1 VSASASARPRSPR
14 RDVRSPR
21 GPGSTLSLRSRLLL
35 ALAYVL
41 LLAIVALEVPLA
53 LNLRDRVDREVRSQA
68 LSEAEVA
75 AATSAGQLSR
85 PGELRR
91 IATTVARSARGR
103 VVIVDGA
110 GKLIADS
117 AGQDVLGAD
126 YSTRPE
132 IAAALRGR
140 TFQEQRRSQTLDAEI
155 LATALPV
162 LARGRPEGAVR
173 VTQSVDAV
181 NRATRA
187 SILGLIAIG
196 GVVLLLG
203 LAAGALIAR
212 QIAGPLRRL
221 DEAAARVSEG
231 DLAARATVE
240 GSEEQ
245 RSLATTFN
253 QMTARLERLVAGQRE
268 FVADASHQLRTPLSG
283 LRLRLEE
290 ARAQSRD
297 PETAEEEIDGALVEV
312 DRLAAMVTELLLLSQ
327 AGEADA
333 PAERVDLAAAARR
346 AAGRFDDRV
355 STVSGA
361 PVPPVQCA
369 PADLDRTLDALIE
382 NALHYGGGNVTLVPR
397 PGAVD
402 VLDEGPGIDPA
413 ELEHVFERFHRGR
426 AGRAGPPGTGLG
438 LAIAREL
445 MRRWGGDVRLANR
458 DGGGTAAT
466 VSLPLDGA

>member
-1 VSASASARPRSPR
+1 
-14 RDVRSPR
+14 
-21 GPGSTLSLRSRLLL
+21 
-35 ALAYVL
+35 
-41 LLAIVALEVPLA
+41 
-53 LNLRDRVDREVRSQA
+53 
-68 LSEAEVA
+68 
-75 AATSAGQLSR
+75 
-85 PGELRR
+85 LRR

-103 VVIVDGA
+103 VVIVDVNGR
-110 GKLIADS
+110 LVADS
-117 AGQDVLGAD
+117 ASQDALGAD
-126 YSTRPE
+126 YSSRPE
-132 IAAALRGR
+132 IAAALRGGS
-140 TFQEQRRSQTLDAEI
+140 FQEQRRSQTLDEEI
-155 LATALPV
+155 LATAVPV
-162 LARGRPEGAVR
+162 LARGKPEGAVR
-173 VTQSVDAV
+173 VTQSVEAV
-181 NRATRA
+181 KRATRS

-196 GVVLLLG
+196 GIVLLLG

-221 DEAAARVSEG
+221 DDAAERVKEG
-231 DLAARATVE
+231 DLSARAKVE

-253 QMTARLERLVAGQRE
+253 QMTGRLERLVEGQRE

-290 ARAQSRD
+290 ARAVARD
-297 PETAEEEIDGALVEV
+297 RDTEEEIDGALAEV

-333 PAERVDLAAAARR
+333 PAETVDLPGAARR
-346 AAGRFDDRV
+346 AASRFTQPPSSAGTGDSRV

-361 PVPPVQCA
+361 PVPPVRCA

-382 NALHYGGGNVTLVPR
+382 NALHYGGGSVTLVPR
-397 PGAVD
+397 PGAID

-413 ELEHVFERFHRGR
+413 ELEQVFERFHRGS

-438 LAIAREL
+438 LPIAREL

-458 DGGGTAAT
+458 EGGGAAAT
-466 VSLPLDGA
+466 LELPLGGA

>member
-1 VSASASARPRSPR
+1 M
-14 RDVRSPR
+14 
-21 GPGSTLSLRSRLLL
+21 SLRSRLLL

-68 LSEAEVA
+68 RSQAEVA
-75 AATSAGQLSR
+75 AATSAGQLKR

-103 VVIVDGA
+103 VVIVDVRGR
-110 GKLIADS
+110 LVADS
-117 AGQDVLGAD
+117 ESQDALGAD

-132 IAAALRGR
+132 IAAALKGG
-140 TFQEQRRSQTLDAEI
+140 TFQEQRRSDTLDQEI

-162 LARGRPEGAVR
+162 LARGTPEGAVR

-181 NRATRA
+181 KRATRA

-196 GVVLLLG
+196 GLVLLLG

-221 DEAAARVSEG
+221 DIAAERVKDG
-231 DLAARATVE
+231 DLSARAKVE

-253 QMTARLERLVAGQRE
+253 QMTARLERLVEGQRE

-297 PETAEEEIDGALVEV
+297 PETEEEIDAALQEV
-312 DRLAAMVTELLLLSQ
+312 DRLSAMVTELLLLSQ

-333 PAERVDLAAAARR
+333 PAERVDLADAARR
-346 AAGRFDDRV
+346 AAERFPEGV

-361 PVPPVQCA
+361 PVPPVKVA
-369 PADLDRTLDALIE
+369 RADLDRTLDVLVE
-382 NALHYGGGNVTLVPR
+382 NALHYGGDTVTLVPR
-397 PGAVD
+397 PGAID

-413 ELEHVFERFHRGR
+413 ELEQVFERFHRGS

-438 LAIAREL
+438 LPIAREL

-458 DGGGTAAT
+458 EGGGTAAT
-466 VSLPLDGA
+466 LELPLDGA

>member
-1 VSASASARPRSPR
+1 M
-14 RDVRSPR
+14 
-21 GPGSTLSLRSRLLL
+21 
-35 ALAYVL
+35 
-41 LLAIVALEVPLA
+41 LAIVALEVPLA
-53 LNLRDRVDREVRSQA
+53 LNLRDRVNAEVRSQA
-68 LSEAEVA
+68 RSQAEVA
-75 AATSAGQLSR
+75 AATSAGQLRR

-91 IATTVARSARGR
+91 IVTTVAQTARGR
-103 VVIVDGA
+103 VVIVDARGR
-110 GKLIADS
+110 LIADS
-117 AGQDVLGAD
+117 AAEDVLGAD

-140 TFQEQRRSQTLDAEI
+140 TFQEQRRSNTLGETI

-173 VTQSVDAV
+173 VTQSVEAV
-181 NRATRA
+181 TRATRS
-187 SILGLIAIG
+187 SIVGLIAIG

-221 DEAAARVSEG
+221 DTAAERVSEG
-231 DLAARATVE
+231 DLSARATVE
-240 GSEEQ
+240 GSKEQ

-290 ARAQSRD
+290 ARAAAGDR
-297 PETAEEEIDGALVEV
+297 EVEAEIDGALAEV
-312 DRLAAMVTELLLLSQ
+312 DRLAAMVTELLVLSQ

-333 PAERVDLAAAARR
+333 PAEPVDLADGARR
-346 AAGRFDDRV
+346 AAARFDDRV

-361 PVPPVQCA
+361 PSPPVHCA

-382 NALHYGGGNVTLVPR
+382 NGLHYGGGSVTLVPR
-397 PGAVD
+397 LGAVD

-413 ELEHVFERFHRGR
+413 ELEQVFERFHRGR

-438 LAIAREL
+438 LPIAREL
-445 MRRWGGDVRLANR
+445 MRRWGGDVRLVNR
-458 DGGGTAAT
+458 DGGGAAAT
-466 VSLPLDGA
+466 IELPLDGA

>member
-1 VSASASARPRSPR
+1 
-14 RDVRSPR
+14 
-21 GPGSTLSLRSRLLL
+21 
-35 ALAYVL
+35 
-41 LLAIVALEVPLA
+41 VPLA
-53 LNLRDRVDREVRSQA
+53 LNLRDRVDAEVRSQA
-68 LSEAEVA
+68 LSQAEVT
-75 AATSAGQLSR
+75 AATSAGQLRR

-103 VVIVDGA
+103 VVILDARGRLV
-110 GKLIADS
+110 ADS
-117 AGQDVLGAD
+117 AGEDALGAD

-132 IAAALRGR
+132 IARALEGR
-140 TFQEQRRSQTLDAEI
+140 TVRDERRSDTLDEEI
-155 LATALPV
+155 LATAVPILN
-162 LARGRPEGAVR
+162 RGRPEGAVR
-173 VTQSVDAV
+173 VTQSVEAV
-181 NRATRA
+181 NRATRS

-196 GVVLLLG
+196 GIVLLLG

-221 DEAAARVSEG
+221 DDAAERIAEG
-231 DLAARATVE
+231 DLSVRAKVE

-290 ARAQSRD
+290 AGAESRD
-297 PETAEEEIDGALVEV
+297 PVVQEEIDGALAEV
-312 DRLAAMVTELLLLSQ
+312 DRLAAMVAELLLLSQ

-333 PAERVDLAAAARR
+333 PAEQIDLADAARR
-346 AAGRFDDRV
+346 AAARFDQV
-355 STVSGA
+355 ETVSGA
-361 PVPPVQCA
+361 PAPPVRCA

-382 NALHYGGGNVTLVPR
+382 NALRYGGGSVTLVPR
-397 PGAVD
+397 PGAVE
-402 VLDEGPGIDPA
+402 VLDDGPGIDPA
-413 ELEHVFERFHRGR
+413 ELEEVFDRFHRGR

-438 LAIAREL
+438 LPIAREL

-458 DGGGTAAT
+458 EGGGTAAT

>member
-1 VSASASARPRSPR
+1 
-14 RDVRSPR
+14 
-21 GPGSTLSLRSRLLL
+21 
-35 ALAYVL
+35 VL

-53 LNLRDRVDREVRSQA
+53 LNLRDRVDAEVRSQA
-68 LSEAEVA
+68 RSQAEVA
-75 AATSAGQLSR
+75 AATSAGQLRR
-85 PGELRR
+85 PGELSR
-91 IATTVARSARGR
+91 IVGTVARSARGR
-103 VVIVDGA
+103 VVIVDGG
-110 GKLIADS
+110 GKLLADS
-117 AGQDVLGAD
+117 ARQDVLGAD

-140 TFQEQRRSQTLDAEI
+140 TFQEQRRSRTLGEEI

-173 VTQSVDAV
+173 VTQSVGAV
-181 NRATRA
+181 KRATRA

-203 LAAGALIAR
+203 LAVGALIAR

-231 DLAARATVE
+231 DLSARAKVE

-245 RSLATTFN
+245 RLLATTFN
-253 QMTARLERLVAGQRE
+253 QMTARLARLVAGQRE

-290 ARAQSRD
+290 ARAAARD
-297 PETAEEEIDGALVEV
+297 RAVEEEIDGALAEV
-312 DRLAAMVTELLLLSQ
+312 DRLAAMVTELLVLSQ

-333 PAERVDLAAAARR
+333 PAEPVDLVDAARR
-346 AAGRFDDRV
+346 AAARFPERV

-361 PVPPVQCA
+361 PVPLVHCA
-369 PADLDRTLDALIE
+369 PADLDRTLDALVE
-382 NALHYGGGNVTLVPR
+382 NALHYGGGRVTLVPR

-402 VLDEGPGIDPA
+402 VLDEGPGVDPA
-413 ELEHVFERFHRGR
+413 ELEQVFERFHRGR
-426 AGRAGPPGTGLG
+426 AGHAGPPGTGLG
-438 LAIAREL
+438 LPIAREL
-445 MRRWGGDVRLANR
+445 MRRWGGDVSLANR
-458 DGGGTAAT
+458 DGGGVAAT
-466 VSLPLDGA
+466 VSLPLDSA

>member
-1 VSASASARPRSPR
+1 
-14 RDVRSPR
+14 
-21 GPGSTLSLRSRLLL
+21 
-35 ALAYVL
+35 
-41 LLAIVALEVPLA
+41 VPLA
-53 LNLRDRVDREVRSQA
+53 LNLRDRVDAEVRSQA
-68 LSEAEVA
+68 RSQAEVA
-75 AATSAGQLSR
+75 AATSAGQLKR
-85 PGELRR
+85 PAELRR

-103 VVIVDGA
+103 VVIVDVNGR
-110 GKLIADS
+110 LVADS
-117 AGQDVLGAD
+117 ASEDALGAD
-126 YSTRPE
+126 YSSRPE
-132 IAAALRGR
+132 IAAALRGD
-140 TFQEQRRSQTLDAEI
+140 TFQEQRRSDTLDAEI

-162 LARGRPEGAVR
+162 LARGEPEGAVR
-173 VTQSVDAV
+173 VTQSVEAV
-181 NRATRA
+181 NRATRS

-196 GVVLLLG
+196 GLVLLLG

-221 DEAAARVSEG
+221 DDAAERVKEG
-231 DLAARATVE
+231 DLSARAKVE

-253 QMTARLERLVAGQRE
+253 QMTGRLERLVEGQRE

-290 ARAQSRD
+290 ARAVARD
-297 PETAEEEIDGALVEV
+297 RATEEEIDGALAEV

-333 PAERVDLAAAARR
+333 PAETVDLADAARR
-346 AAGRFDDRV
+346 AAARFTQPPSSAGTGDSRV
-355 STVSGA
+355 SVVSGA
-361 PVPPVQCA
+361 PAPPVRVA

-382 NALHYGGGNVTLVPR
+382 NALHYGGGSVTLVPR

-402 VLDEGPGIDPA
+402 VLDEGPGVDPA
-413 ELEHVFERFHRGR
+413 ELEQVFERFHRGS

-438 LAIAREL
+438 LPIAREL

-458 DGGGTAAT
+458 DGAGAAAT
-466 VSLPLDGA
+466 LELPLDGA

>member
-1 VSASASARPRSPR
+1 
-14 RDVRSPR
+14 
-21 GPGSTLSLRSRLLL
+21 
-35 ALAYVL
+35 
-41 LLAIVALEVPLA
+41 VPLA
-53 LNLRDRVDREVRSQA
+53 LNLRDRVDAEVRSQA
-68 LSEAEVA
+68 RSQAEVA
-75 AATSAGQLSR
+75 AATSAGQLRR

-103 VVIVDGA
+103 VVIVDVRGR
-110 GKLIADS
+110 LVADS
-117 AGQDVLGAD
+117 ASQDVVGAD

-132 IAAALRGR
+132 IATALHGR
-140 TFQEQRRSQTLDAEI
+140 PYQRQRRSQTLGEEI

-173 VTQSVDAV
+173 VTQSVEAV
-181 NRATRA
+181 KRATRS

-196 GVVLLLG
+196 VVVLLLG
-203 LAAGALIAR
+203 LAAGALIAG

-221 DEAAARVSEG
+221 DTAAERVSEG
-231 DLAARATVE
+231 DLTARAKVE

-253 QMTARLERLVAGQRE
+253 EMTARLERLVAGQRE

-290 ARAQSRD
+290 ARAVARD
-297 PETAEEEIDGALVEV
+297 REVQAEIDGALAEV
-312 DRLAAMVTELLLLSQ
+312 DRLAAMVTELLVLSQ

-346 AAGRFDDRV
+346 AAARFPDRV
-355 STVSGA
+355 TVVSGA
-361 PVPPVQCA
+361 PVPPVRCA

-382 NALHYGGGNVTLVPR
+382 NGLHYGGGDVTVVPR

-402 VLDEGPGIDPA
+402 VLDEGPGIDAA
-413 ELEHVFERFHRGR
+413 ELEQVFERFHRGSASR
-426 AGRAGPPGTGLG
+426 GGPPGTGLG
-438 LAIAREL
+438 LPIAREL

-458 DGGGTAAT
+458 DGGGAAAT

>member
-1 VSASASARPRSPR
+1 
-14 RDVRSPR
+14 
-21 GPGSTLSLRSRLLL
+21 
-35 ALAYVL
+35 VL

-75 AATSAGQLSR
+75 AATSAGQLGR
-85 PGELRR
+85 AGELRR

-103 VVIVDGA
+103 VVIVDRAGA
-110 GKLIADS
+110 VIADS
-117 AGQDVLGAD
+117 GGEDVLGAD
-126 YSTRPE
+126 YSSRPE
-132 IAAALRGR
+132 IAAALRGS

-173 VTQSVDAV
+173 VTQSVEAV

-231 DLAARATVE
+231 DLAARARIE

-290 ARAQSRD
+290 ARAGARD
-297 PETAEEEIDGALVEV
+297 PDTEAEIDGALVEV
-312 DRLAAMVTELLLLSQ
+312 DRLAAMVTELLVLSQ

-333 PAERVDLAAAARR
+333 PAEQVDLAAAARR
-346 AAGRFDDRV
+346 AAARFDERV

-361 PVPPVQCA
+361 PVPPVHCA

-413 ELEHVFERFHRGR
+413 ELEQVFERFHRGS

-458 DGGGTAAT
+458 DGGGAAAT
-466 VSLPLDGA
+466 VSLPLGGA

>member
-1 VSASASARPRSPR
+1 
-14 RDVRSPR
+14 
-21 GPGSTLSLRSRLLL
+21 
-35 ALAYVL
+35 
-41 LLAIVALEVPLA
+41 VPLA
-53 LNLRDRVDREVRSQA
+53 LNLRDRVDAEVRAQARSQ
-68 LSEAEVA
+68 AEVA
-75 AATSAGQLSR
+75 AATSAGQLNR

-91 IATTVARSARGR
+91 IVTTVARSARGR
-103 VVIVDGA
+103 VVIVDVNGN
-110 GKLIADS
+110 LVADS
-117 AGQDVLGAD
+117 ASQDALGAD
-126 YSTRPE
+126 YSSRPE
-132 IAAALRGR
+132 IAAALRGD
-140 TFQEQRRSQTLDAEI
+140 TFQEQRRSQTLDEEI

-162 LARGRPEGAVR
+162 LARGEPEGAVR

-181 NRATRA
+181 NRATRS

-196 GVVLLLG
+196 GIVLLLG

-221 DEAAARVSEG
+221 DDAAERVKEG
-231 DLAARATVE
+231 DLSARAKVE

-253 QMTARLERLVAGQRE
+253 QMTARLERLVEGQRE

-290 ARAQSRD
+290 ARAVARD
-297 PETAEEEIDGALVEV
+297 RDTEEEIDGALVEV

-333 PAERVDLAAAARR
+333 PAEKVDLADAARR
-346 AAGRFDDRV
+346 AAERFTQPTSSARTGPDGV
-355 STVSGA
+355 STVSGV
-361 PVPPVQCA
+361 PVPPVRVA
-369 PADLDRTLDALIE
+369 RADLDRTLDALIE
-382 NALHYGGGNVTLVPR
+382 NALHYGGGRVTLVPR

-413 ELEHVFERFHRGR
+413 ELEQVFERFHRGS

-438 LAIAREL
+438 LPIAREL

-458 DGGGTAAT
+458 EGGGAAAT
-466 VSLPLDGA
+466 LELPLDGP

>member
-1 VSASASARPRSPR
+1 M
-14 RDVRSPR
+14 
-21 GPGSTLSLRSRLLL
+21 
-35 ALAYVL
+35 L

-53 LNLRDRVDREVRSQA
+53 LNLRTRVDREVRSQA

-75 AATSAGQLSR
+75 AATSAGQLGR
-85 PGELRR
+85 PAELRR

-103 VVIVDGA
+103 VVIVDRA
-110 GKLIADS
+110 GRLIADS
-117 AGQDVLGAD
+117 AGEDVLGAD

-132 IAAALRGR
+132 IAAALRGN
-140 TFQEQRRSQTLDAEI
+140 TFQEQRRSQTLDEEI

-181 NRATRA
+181 TRTTRA

-196 GVVLLLG
+196 VLVLLLG

-231 DLAARATVE
+231 DLSARAKLE
-240 GSEEQ
+240 GSTEQ

-253 QMTARLERLVAGQRE
+253 EMTARVERLVAGQRE

-290 ARAQSRD
+290 ARAQARD
-297 PETAEEEIDGALVEV
+297 PATEEEIDGALVEV

-333 PAERVDLAAAARR
+333 PAERVDLADAARR
-346 AAGRFDDRV
+346 AAARFPDGVR
-355 STVSGA
+355 TVSGA
-361 PVPPVQCA
+361 PVPPVWCA
-369 PADLDRTLDALIE
+369 PADRDRTLDALVE
-382 NALHYGGGNVTLVPR
+382 NALYYGGGSVTLVPR

-402 VLDEGPGIDPA
+402 VLDDGPGIDPA
-413 ELEHVFERFHRGR
+413 ELEQVFERFHRGV

-438 LAIAREL
+438 LASAREL
-445 MRRWGGDVRLANR
+445 RRRWGGDVRLANR
-458 DGGGTAAT
+458 EGGGAAAT
-466 VSLPLDGA
+466 VELPLDRA

>member
-1 VSASASARPRSPR
+1 
-14 RDVRSPR
+14 
-21 GPGSTLSLRSRLLL
+21 
-35 ALAYVL
+35 
-41 LLAIVALEVPLA
+41 
-53 LNLRDRVDREVRSQA
+53 
-68 LSEAEVA
+68 
-75 AATSAGQLSR
+75 
-85 PGELRR
+85 
-91 IATTVARSARGR
+91 VARSARGR
-103 VVIVDGA
+103 VVIVDVRGR
-110 GKLIADS
+110 LVADS
-117 AGQDVLGAD
+117 ASQDVVGAD

-132 IAAALRGR
+132 IATALHGR
-140 TFQEQRRSQTLDAEI
+140 PYQKQRRSQTLGEEI

-173 VTQSVDAV
+173 VTQSVEAV
-181 NRATRA
+181 KRATRS

-196 GVVLLLG
+196 VVVLLLG
-203 LAAGALIAR
+203 LAAGALIAG

-221 DEAAARVSEG
+221 DTAAERVSEG
-231 DLAARATVE
+231 DLTARAKVE

-253 QMTARLERLVAGQRE
+253 EMTARLERLVAGQRE

-290 ARAQSRD
+290 ARAVARD
-297 PETAEEEIDGALVEV
+297 REVQAEIDGALAEV
-312 DRLAAMVTELLLLSQ
+312 DRLAAMVTELLVLSQ

-346 AAGRFDDRV
+346 AAARFPDRV
-355 STVSGA
+355 TVVSGA
-361 PVPPVQCA
+361 PVPPVRCA

-382 NALHYGGGNVTLVPR
+382 NGLHYGGGDVTVVPR

-402 VLDEGPGIDPA
+402 VLDEGPGIDAA
-413 ELEHVFERFHRGR
+413 ELEQVFERFHRGSASR
-426 AGRAGPPGTGLG
+426 GGPPGTGLG
-438 LAIAREL
+438 LPIAREL

-458 DGGGTAAT
+458 DGGGAAAT